1 MRNFQM
7 LIVSTVLLHQRLN
20 FDGFIYVHHA
30 APPYSAGAV
39 ITASV
44 YGVGLVKIQALFFRQ
59 LA

>member
-1 MRNFQM
+1 M